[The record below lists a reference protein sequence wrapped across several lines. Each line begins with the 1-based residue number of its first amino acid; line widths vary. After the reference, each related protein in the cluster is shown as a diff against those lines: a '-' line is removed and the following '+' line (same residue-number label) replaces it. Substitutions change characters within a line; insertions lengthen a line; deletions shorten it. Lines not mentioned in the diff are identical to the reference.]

1 MEKLRALQKKYGVS
15 NSKSAA
21 PAPTSPAAPRKGS
34 ALQPLPVLNGRPRSG
49 SGNSHQPT
57 KVVAAAAVSDLDL
70 GEGPNLASIQKRIK
84 SMGAQSTNNENG
96 NANFAD
102 VAVQPVVVAVDP
114 SPSPA
119 PLSATLSTSSPV
131 PVANGGTS
139 GGATSLE
146 NLKKRLEMIK
156 QNSSA

>member
-34 ALQPLPVLNGRPRSG
+34 ALQPLPVLTGRPRSG

-57 KVVAAAAVSDLDL
+57 KVVAAAAADLDL

-84 SMGAQSTNNENG
+84 NMGVQSTNNENG

-102 VAVQPVVVAVDP
+102 VAVQPAVVAVDP
-114 SPSPA
+114 SAPA
-119 PLSATLSTSSPV
+119 PLSATLATSSAV
-131 PVANGGTS
+131 PVANGGS